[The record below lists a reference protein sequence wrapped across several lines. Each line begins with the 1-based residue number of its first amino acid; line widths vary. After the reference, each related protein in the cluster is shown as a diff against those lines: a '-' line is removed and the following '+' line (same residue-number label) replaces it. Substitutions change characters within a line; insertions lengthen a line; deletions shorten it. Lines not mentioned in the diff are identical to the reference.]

1 MSQHEAPGLHCSAP
15 CDQLTR
21 DLVSGNCESDFRLL
35 LCAQELE
42 AVVGGSAFRR
52 IMSALEADA
61 PDAIVVRRTVATG
74 SWINFHT
81 DTVARTVQVLQSVAV
96 SFSSNILHHI
106 STSESYCLRPFILVL
121 SSCCFLFSQSY
132 SPLWFLMPLLP
143 QVPLAD
149 DSACQGGVLVF
160 AGTDGRLLPVTRR
173 VGNLLAHDGGAVHG
187 VTALVA
193 GIRLVAALGSCPA
206 HHLTSILVIFPPNIL
221 AQPFPSCDIKSRDA
235 CFIISHTPS

>member
-1 MSQHEAPGLHCSAP
+1 
-15 CDQLTR
+15 
-21 DLVSGNCESDFRLL
+21 
-35 LCAQELE
+35 
-42 AVVGGSAFRR
+42 
-52 IMSALEADA
+52 
-61 PDAIVVRRTVATG
+61 
-74 SWINFHT
+74 
-81 DTVARTVQVLQSVAV
+81 
-96 SFSSNILHHI
+96 
-106 STSESYCLRPFILVL
+106 
-121 SSCCFLFSQSY
+121 
-132 SPLWFLMPLLP
+132 MPLLP

-193 GIRLVAALGSCPA
+193 GIRLAAALGACLA